1 VKKYNSSHIEID
13 ADADELC
20 AAPLG
25 TLKFGSIGRSS
36 VVTSWLHISDM
47 AAWHYRAQEERQP
60 PSSTSCTPMRKA
72 LLRGNKGTIVGAV
85 ETNNA
90 RGYNPATRTT

>member
-1 VKKYNSSHIEID
+1 VKKCNTSHIEID

-36 VVTSWLHISDM
+36 VATSWLHISGM
-47 AAWHYRAQEERQP
+47 A
-60 PSSTSCTPMRKA
+60 T
-72 LLRGNKGTIVGAV
+72 
-85 ETNNA
+85 
-90 RGYNPATRTT
+90 